1 MKEFNNGPKFY
12 LEKQRRTSSNFKLIY
27 NDAIIIT
34 EFSQYHF
41 EKTMHQDYLF
51 YRNPG
56 LYKPDDYRIKYELID
71 DTSSN
76 SNLIDQY
83 ILFNNNKNI
92 DKLKV

>member
-1 MKEFNNGPKFY
+1 
-12 LEKQRRTSSNFKLIY
+12 
-27 NDAIIIT
+27 
-34 EFSQYHF
+34 
-41 EKTMHQDYLF
+41 MHQDYLF

-83 ILFNNNKNI
+83 ILESNI
-92 DKLKV
+92 SIYIDGSVINSGSENIMGLWE